1 MAFGG
6 MVELARGEVRL
17 PSCGKASLSVIQAV
31 LVLAFPPSVT
41 ACSVA
46 LAGGLRLQT
55 SRAPVVALFLIT
67 IKNVLLTRP
76 GISP

>member
-6 MVELARGEVRL
+6 MVKLAGEEVRL
-17 PSCGKASLSVIQAV
+17 LSCGKANLSVIQGV

-46 LAGGLRLQT
+46 LAGGLRL
-55 SRAPVVALFLIT
+55 
-67 IKNVLLTRP
+67 
-76 GISP
+76 

>member
-6 MVELARGEVRL
+6 MVKLAKEEVRL
-17 PSCGKASLSVIQAV
+17 LSCGKAGLSVIQAV

-46 LAGGLRLQT
+46 LAGGLRL
-55 SRAPVVALFLIT
+55 
-67 IKNVLLTRP
+67 
-76 GISP
+76 